1 MMKKAVALLL
11 ALVMLTLCGAAT
23 ANTDE
28 DGTALGIKDAILL
41 CKAIAANKA
50 TAVQMLTMDVDADGR
65 LSVTDLAY
73 VCRSILDSGV
83 VFPRDAEEAAYSK
96 DIK

>member
-1 MMKKAVALLL
+1 MKKAVALLL
-11 ALVMLTLCGAAT
+11 VLVMLTLCGAAA

-28 DGTALGIKDAILL
+28 GNTTLGIKDAILL
-41 CKAIAANKA
+41 CKAIAANRA
-50 TAVQMLTMDVDADGR
+50 TAEQMLTMDVDADGR

-73 VCRSILDSGV
+73 VCRSILDDSV

-96 DIK
+96 NIK

>member
-11 ALVMLTLCGAAT
+11 ALIMLTLCGAAA
-23 ANTDE
+23 ANADE
-28 DGTALGIKDAILL
+28 ETALGIKDAILL

-50 TAVQMLTMDVDADGR
+50 TAEQMFLMDVDADGR

-73 VCRSILDSGV
+73 VCRAILDSSI